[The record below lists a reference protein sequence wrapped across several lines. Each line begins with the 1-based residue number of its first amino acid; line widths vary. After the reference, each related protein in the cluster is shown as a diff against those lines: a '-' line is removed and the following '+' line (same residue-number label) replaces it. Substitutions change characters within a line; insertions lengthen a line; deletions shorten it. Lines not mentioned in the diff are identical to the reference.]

1 MIIFLSFIVFSY
13 QYLTAS
19 YDVSTIAGGGMYPG
33 DGGFPTSAV
42 VSSPAG
48 VFVDSNNTTYIADT
62 NNHRI
67 RMIWGPASNGTYTQ
81 GSIYTIAGTGSSGFS
96 GDGGA
101 ATSALLNA
109 PRSVK
114 VDNAGNIFVADYN
127 NNRIRKFTLGGIIS
141 TVAGGINV
149 VGDTL
154 LPTAAV
160 VNSPGQVVLD
170 ALNNI
175 YIADTSNHRIRMVW
189 MATSNTTY
197 TQGNMYTIA
206 GTGAAGNAANGIAAT
221 SAPLSSPRGVQV
233 DSLGNIYIADY
244 GNHCIRRFI
253 LGGTISTIAGTAG
266 SSGFSGD
273 GGAATAALL
282 NGPTAFFVDAL
293 RNVYI
298 ADQNNRRIRLVPNI
312 TTIANGVTYT
322 AGNIYTIAGTG
333 VAGFSGDGGAATA
346 ATFGNTTS
354 SSPTGV
360 CVDSL
365 GRIFVADQGN
375 NRIRMFTLGGN
386 ISTVAGGGN
395 SVNNGVATSSLV
407 SSPQNVFVDSSNN
420 VYIAEL
426 GGARIRKFT
435 VGGNIST
442 IAGTGTQG
450 YNGDGIAATSA
461 QIRPFNVYVDSSQN
475 VYIADWTNNRIRKF
489 QVGGTISTIVGTG
502 STTYIGDGGLAT
514 NAALNAPTN
523 FCVDNTG
530 NIYIAD
536 QNNHRIRMVWNAASN
551 GTYTQGNIYTVAGI
565 GSATYNGDGILATSA
580 AVNSPGGV
588 FVDNSNR
595 IYVADCQNHRIRMFT
610 LGGAILTIAG
620 NGATG
625 YSGDGGAAISATMN
639 LPQDVFVDGIGRIYV
654 ADLFGNNIRMFT
666 LGGAISTIAGNG
678 TAAYNGDGI
687 PATAA
692 QLRPFGI
699 YVDNSQN
706 VYVAEW
712 TNTNRIRRFQ
722 VGGNISTIAGNG
734 TTTYTGD
741 GNPAGV
747 ALLNNPRGIFR
758 DSAGNTYFADTSNNR
773 IRRIDAMTGIITTIA
788 GTGSA
793 GYSGDGGLAT
803 AAMINAPY
811 GVCLDSSGSVVYVAE
826 SNGHRIRKININTGI
841 ITTIAGTGTAGYSGD
856 GGSATSAMINTPYGI
871 WPNSSGDIYFADLN
885 NARIRKVDINTGII
899 TTVAGTGTVGYSGDG
914 GPSAS
919 AKLNSPWGICIDN
932 TGNIYIAD
940 TGNIRV
946 RMIWNAASNTTYTQ
960 GNIYTVAGNGGSS
973 YSGEGGL
980 ATAASLG
987 SLWGVCTDSA
997 GKVYIAGYLTNS
1009 IRVFS
1014 LGGNITTIA
1023 GTGIAGFSGD
1033 GGPAT
1038 SAKLN
1043 APRLVFAD
1051 NSRDI
1056 YISDTG
1062 NNRIRMLFSNNTY
1075 SVPPGSTQTISDT
1088 ATQPVIIGGGTA
1100 VLPPSNSVTSVEVA
1114 NGTLQVSSSAPVTFN
1129 ATPGGSAVVQ
1139 VTASTNTGAYNF
1151 ATAGSVQVNAEV
1163 VANLSVPPA
1172 GSGVMSKVGP
1182 GSIEATSDLSSST
1195 TPIAVLEGT
1204 LEVSGTNGKLPN
1216 AAISVENGAVLQL
1229 GDVGSSVTHGA
1240 VPGTSNFKTG
1250 STLFVPQG
1258 VQVPNDALSNATIH
1272 SGVTLKFG
1280 NGARVTQPVNV
1291 VA

>member
-1 MIIFLSFIVFSY
+1 MYKNYKLCLIIFLSFIVFSY

-19 YDVSTIAGGGMYPG
+19 YDVSTIAGGGVYPG

-101 ATSALLNA
+101 AT
-109 PRSVK
+109 
-114 VDNAGNIFVADYN
+114 
-127 NNRIRKFTLGGIIS
+127 
-141 TVAGGINV
+141 
-149 VGDTL
+149 
-154 LPTAAV
+154 
-160 VNSPGQVVLD
+160 
-170 ALNNI
+170 
-175 YIADTSNHRIRMVW
+175 
-189 MATSNTTY
+189 
-197 TQGNMYTIA
+197 
-206 GTGAAGNAANGIAAT
+206 
-221 SAPLSSPRGVQV
+221 
-233 DSLGNIYIADY
+233 
-244 GNHCIRRFI
+244 
-253 LGGTISTIAGTAG
+253 
-266 SSGFSGD
+266 
-273 GGAATAALL
+273 AALL

-312 TTIANGVTYT
+312 TTTANGVTYT

-333 VAGFSGDGGAATA
+333 GAGFSGDGGAATA
-346 ATFGNTTS
+346 ATFGNATS
-354 SSPTGV
+354 SSPAGV
-360 CVDSL
+360 CVDSS

-375 NRIRMFTLGGN
+375 NRIRMFTLGGT
-386 ISTVAGGGN
+386 ISTVAGGAAAFN
-395 SVNNGVATSSLV
+395 DGVAATSSLV
-407 SSPQNVFVDSSNN
+407 TSPQNVFVDSSNN

-489 QVGGTISTIVGTG
+489 QVGGTIATIVGTG

-565 GSATYNGDGILATSA
+565 GSATYNGDGILATSS

-588 FVDNSNR
+588 FVDSANN
-595 IYVADCQNHRIRMFT
+595 IYIADCNNRRIRKFV
-610 LGGAILTIAG
+610 LGGNISSVAG
-620 NGATG
+620 TG
-625 YSGDGGAAISATMN
+625 GSGSTGDGGLATSALFI
-639 LPQDVFVDGIGRIYV
+639 LPQDVFKDSSNNIYV
-654 ADLFGNNIRMFT
+654 ADWNGNRVRMFT
-666 LGGAISTIAGNG
+666 EGGNISTIAGNG
-678 TAAYNGDGI
+678 TSTYNGDGI
-687 PATAA
+687 LATSA

-747 ALLNNPRGIFR
+747 ALLNNPRGNFR

-773 IRRIDAMTGIITTIA
+773 IRRIDATTGIITTIA